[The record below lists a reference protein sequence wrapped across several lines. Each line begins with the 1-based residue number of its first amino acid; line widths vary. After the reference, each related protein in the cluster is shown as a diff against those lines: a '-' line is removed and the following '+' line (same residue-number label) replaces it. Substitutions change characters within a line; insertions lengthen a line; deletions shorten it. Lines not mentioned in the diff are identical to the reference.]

1 MASVCKKL
9 DFSTPPKT
17 NLTLKVKDE
26 LNKASKS
33 GVRTKDLCE
42 IIEQN
47 SAKKCFWKFLF
58 SSSCNYPVIATFSVN
73 RL

>member
-1 MASVCKKL
+1 MAPVNKKL
-9 DFSTPPKT
+9 EFSTPPKT
-17 NLTLKVKDE
+17 FLTLKVKDE

-47 SAKKCFWKFLF
+47 LSKKCFWNFLF
-58 SSSCNYPVIATFSVN
+58 SSSLNYPVIATFSVN